1 MAPKR
6 RNVIFAGIVTFFIW
20 SWAVKWIPLLRWV
33 SYAFVIGLV
42 LPVLG
47 LITLLLSTS
56 RRITRREKQSIRRPK
71 GVEFLAPAL
80 WKIEV
85 AALQAR
91 QQYEKQSLYKESQ
104 AISDALNE
112 ILDLIARD
120 FVNSWYSGISKS
132 PVFTNEVDKAIRVVL
147 VNLRGRLF
155 VLDLAAILIARIVPI
170 LTAHFRGYY
179 NAEREVRGKYLNRT
193 VTESEELDLAIAARY
208 NNGKIH
214 PAVCLSYSD
223 TRLLQQEYLRNVV
236 KDLLPR
242 LLPESYL
249 ASRTASALVNELV
262 VCTILIPTIQLLSDP
277 DTWNQIMESYGRSM
291 LQDRS
296 TVKKLRFALDQHAS
310 PVPRITR
317 GILFPRLAPGD
328 DEKRFEKFLR
338 AIRKLNNVSDAR
350 RFRSEISSQL
360 KKEAAQVKDPV
371 HLRRLEIGK
380 RLLDQRVDHLAVGR
394 KRSYDIH
401 ETPKNATSRL
411 ENSSLVDILH
421 DTSGLTYFMEYM
433 DRQKL
438 LTLVQFWIV
447 VDGFRT
453 PLESDFADDDINTA
467 SLSYTELDRKDLAQ
481 IYDCYFSKLELK
493 ISDTSR
499 RIVREFLKAGKDAS
513 PRQYYLARKEILKAQ
528 TATLDVMQENYFLNF
543 KKSDLFYKCLTSQE
557 AMNSQTHENSELL
570 VQENYI
576 TSRVSSSPILPTK
589 DSTISRVSNR
599 ISSKNEQLQLHI
611 NSSLDL
617 TNSIAKPNYNW
628 YTRSK
633 TNGNNPIITDD
644 DYIETE
650 GMGDSI
656 GSLDQVSNRDLPDNK
671 VVQAM
676 EAALNMI
683 MEDKPNVE
691 DLRNS
696 LFDEE
701 GCPSPFRQSQNT
713 SSPSSSV
720 HRKRANKFAEK
731 FERIEKPNI
740 SSLGLVNMSSRIGV
754 FKDDDLFPD
763 EEKFMSDEHE
773 DPEEDESDKDDEVHE
788 AAPGD
793 LGLAEAIMALTI
805 DIERL
810 EAQDDVIDS
819 MTRKA
824 ELTNNTAELRI
835 LKKSKTSLQREIRR
849 KELQRRQYVVQESDN
864 SLFGRSN
871 IKIKS
876 VQIGREDDGREFAVY
891 VIEINR
897 KAGEQIPAATWTIA
911 RRYSEFLELHQRLRE
926 KYTSIRNS
934 NFPRRRMVMKLQT
947 EFLQKRRQA
956 LEKYLRE
963 ILLLPEVCRSIELRS
978 FLSESVTSPGG
989 DSFHDNDENKKD
1001 LVTRLYNSI
1010 TDGMEEI
1017 FGSIPVFDQISV
1029 AGQNLISSATQQ
1041 LISIPSTGIEDPLS
1055 AAEAEAELNAFE
1067 NKELE
1072 PFIKPICDI
1081 FLEIFELNHGNNWL
1095 RGRAVVV
1102 VLHQLLGGTIER
1114 KVRENIKGLFSE
1126 DSIVRYIALLR
1137 DSIWP
1142 DGELKTEKKPRTSAQ
1157 KVKSKTEASFMLA
1170 TLIPDLA
1177 ASVVGRVNA
1186 QAASRRIFA
1195 TLNNPRLNVHLIF
1208 TILDEILDII
1218 FNDRGN

>member
-1 MAPKR
+1 
-6 RNVIFAGIVTFFIW
+6 
-20 SWAVKWIPLLRWV
+20 
-33 SYAFVIGLV
+33 
-42 LPVLG
+42 
-47 LITLLLSTS
+47 
-56 RRITRREKQSIRRPK
+56 
-71 GVEFLAPAL
+71 
-80 WKIEV
+80 
-85 AALQAR
+85 
-91 QQYEKQSLYKESQ
+91 
-104 AISDALNE
+104 
-112 ILDLIARD
+112 
-120 FVNSWYSGISKS
+120 
-132 PVFTNEVDKAIRVVL
+132 
-147 VNLRGRLF
+147 
-155 VLDLAAILIARIVPI
+155 
-170 LTAHFRGYY
+170 
-179 NAEREVRGKYLNRT
+179 
-193 VTESEELDLAIAARY
+193 
-208 NNGKIH
+208 
-214 PAVCLSYSD
+214 
-223 TRLLQQEYLRNVV
+223 
-236 KDLLPR
+236 
-242 LLPESYL
+242 
-249 ASRTASALVNELV
+249 
-262 VCTILIPTIQLLSDP
+262 
-277 DTWNQIMESYGRSM
+277 MESYGRSM

-528 TATLDVMQENYFLNF
+528 TATLDVMQE
-543 KKSDLFYKCLTSQE
+543 K
-557 AMNSQTHENSELL
+557 
-570 VQENYI
+570 
-576 TSRVSSSPILPTK
+576 
-589 DSTISRVSNR
+589 VSNR
-599 ISSKNEQLQLHI
+599 ISSKNEQLQLHV

-633 TNGNNPIITDD
+633 TNGNSPIITDD

-876 VQIGREDDGREFAVY
+876 VQVGREDDGREFAVY

-1195 TLNNPRLNVHLIF
+1195 TLNNPRLK
-1208 TILDEILDII
+1208 
-1218 FNDRGN
+1218 GN